1 MSSFSVS
8 VSVNKFTVVLISSQL
23 WTSLYYTL
31 KSGLIWYKRET
42 NTSGGYFK
50 LWYSSD
56 GGVIWEELM
65 NLDITED
72 NPVIDLT
79 HIYRHS
85 IIGTS
90 YHVDQTLTA
99 TGYVGT
105 EGVDWENIYST

>member
-8 VSVNKFTVVLISSQL
+8 VSINRFAVNRVYSSL
-23 WTSLYYTL
+23 WTVLYYTL

-42 NTSGGYFK
+42 NTTGGYFK

-56 GGVIWEELM
+56 GGVTWEELM

-79 HIYRHS
+79 HIYRHR

-99 TGYVGT
+99 TGYAGT